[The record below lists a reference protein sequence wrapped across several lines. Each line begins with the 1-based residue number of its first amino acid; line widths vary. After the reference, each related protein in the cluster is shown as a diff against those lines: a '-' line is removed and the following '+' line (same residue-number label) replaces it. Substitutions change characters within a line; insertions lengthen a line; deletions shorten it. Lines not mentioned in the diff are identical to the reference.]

1 MTKRNNKSNG
11 LIPFKLIKESV
22 DFTLGNHTIKV
33 IEDDTSFAIVKYDA
47 KKDIWVSLN
56 PKQREYK
63 HLFSFILDN
72 NLIDLRFINDSDLSK
87 LDLSLD
93 NPRNNASGGR

>member
-1 MTKRNNKSNG
+1 MTKRNNKNNG
-11 LIPFKLIKESV
+11 LIPFKSVKESV

-33 IEDDTSFAIVKYDA
+33 IENDTQMAIVKYDP
-47 KKDIWVSLN
+47 KKDMWVSLN

-63 HLFSFILDN
+63 HLFTFILDN
-72 NLIDLRFINDSDLSK
+72 NLIDLRFINDSELSN
-87 LDLSLD
+87 LNLSLD